1 MKDDLHFWDLKL
13 LENGAGSESNEPGE
27 EISGKKDESDATF
40 TEGAKDFAGRFMYK
54 ICQAQWDYP
63 HDYFDS
69 YKKDDTIPK
78 TYLIEEGQK
87 DKSIAF
93 WGMRSED
100 GDQLGRVMLQ
110 KTFERPTWNATL
122 APEDFEHKDW
132 KYSGLWIQY
141 QAVQQ
146 TDPADQDSCKLSGP
160 NTVRFEVD
168 CDGEGEH

>member
-13 LENGAGSESNEPGE
+13 LEDGAGSEPTEPGAD
-27 EISGKKDESDATF
+27 ISGKKDKADETYTA
-40 TEGAKDFAGRFMYK
+40 GAKDFSGRFMYK

-63 HDYFDS
+63 HDDFDS
-69 YKKDDTIPK
+69 YKKDDTIPD
-78 TYLIEEGQK
+78 TYLIEDGQK

-93 WGMRSED
+93 WGMRSSD
-100 GDQLGRVMLQ
+100 ARGRVMLQ

-122 APEDFEHKDW
+122 APEGFEHKDW

-146 TDPADQDSCKLSGP
+146 TDPAD
-160 NTVRFEVD
+160 
-168 CDGEGEH
+168 

>member
-27 EISGKKDESDATF
+27 DISGKKDESDATF

-100 GDQLGRVMLQ
+100 GDHLGRVMLQ

-132 KYSGLWIQY
+132 KYSGLWI
-141 QAVQQ
+141 
-146 TDPADQDSCKLSGP
+146 
-160 NTVRFEVD
+160 
-168 CDGEGEH
+168 